1 MKKIFW
7 TIVIFLIMVLLSN
20 NESIATASL
29 QSNSRQ
35 IVSGESKTIN
45 SAPKKISPKTSSGS
59 STSKKTTINQTVLNA
74 LPKPIKSP
82 SNSWNSITSK
92 YQTGDYIEIFEF
104 PDYQWRSTRFY
115 KWTET
120 KLARLRFPSNNISIK
135 FSNESTTIARV

>member
-1 MKKIFW
+1 
-7 TIVIFLIMVLLSN
+7 MVLLSN

-82 SNSWNSITSK
+82 SNS
-92 YQTGDYIEIFEF
+92 
-104 PDYQWRSTRFY
+104 
-115 KWTET
+115 
-120 KLARLRFPSNNISIK
+120 
-135 FSNESTTIARV
+135 